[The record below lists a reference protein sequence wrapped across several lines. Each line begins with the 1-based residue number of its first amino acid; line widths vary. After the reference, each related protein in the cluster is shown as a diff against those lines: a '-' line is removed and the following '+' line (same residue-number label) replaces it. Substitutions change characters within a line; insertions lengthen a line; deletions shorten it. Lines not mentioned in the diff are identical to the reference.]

1 METLNA
7 VKFFT
12 STDFNFI
19 TGYHCKIK
27 LFNTRVSYVIK
38 QIP

>member
-1 METLNA
+1 MEMLNA
-7 VKFFT
+7 IRFFT
-12 STDFNFI
+12 SNDFNSI
-19 TGYHCKIK
+19 TGYTHDVK